1 MKHEFQ
7 CSNELQLFAD
17 RIIQVIKS
25 SFIAIPSLLSWSC
38 DTATRLSVIIL
49 VTPYNVSSILPND
62 VLVNVLMH
70 ALKILMHALTPL
82 EKLTPQ
88 QH

>member
-1 MKHEFQ
+1 
-7 CSNELQLFAD
+7 
-17 RIIQVIKS
+17 
-25 SFIAIPSLLSWSC
+25 
-38 DTATRLSVIIL
+38 VIIL